1 LYRYHL
7 DAWNSALTEAHNQE
21 DKELVRLAKTHLSQF
36 QNLISGLEAFNTQPV
51 ICVDPLNTKNAG
63 DKLIGNSVVESPTS
77 IERESILRLEEMV
90 ETLLFLGE
98 QESTMLNTELQR
110 ENQDLKTILS
120 QLQLAQSSIDI
131 RMTTGS
137 HSWTGD
143 EAAESPSSPLLQS
156 HRRYRTKSGLK
167 IPGVDKDPNLE

>member
-1 LYRYHL
+1 MHQ
-7 DAWNSALTEAHNQE
+7 DGTCTSARQSVCFRTSHFCLMSP
-21 DKELVRLAKTHLSQF
+21 DLILRKIKKTDFL
-36 QNLISGLEAFNTQPV
+36 NWLEAFNTQPV

-77 IERESILRLEEMV
+77 TDRESILRLEEMV
-90 ETLLFLGE
+90 ETLLILGE
-98 QESTMLNTELQR
+98 QESTMLNTELTR
-110 ENQDLKTILS
+110 ENQDLKIILS

>member
-1 LYRYHL
+1 MYRYHL
-7 DAWNSALTEAHNQE
+7 DALNSALTEAHNQE

-36 QNLISGLEAFNTQPV
+36 QNLISSLEAFNMQPV
-51 ICVDPLNTKNAG
+51 IWVDPLNTKNAG
-63 DKLIGNSVVESPTS
+63 DKLMGNSVVESPKKST
-77 IERESILRLEEMV
+77 ERESILRLEEMV
-90 ETLLFLGE
+90 ETLLILGE
-98 QESTMLNTELQR
+98 QESTMLNTELKR

-120 QLQLAQSSIDI
+120 QLQLAQSSIDV

-143 EAAESPSSPLLQS
+143 EATESTSSPVLQS

-167 IPGVDKDPNLE
+167 Y